1 MIRIDISESRYLEV
15 KSVKNAA
22 EPHSTGQGGTDIHVT
37 KVAPGSEF
45 GQGYIVEIFDY
56 GQKVD
61 ERFVQTKKQVMELV
75 KEQKARYNTNKAFE
89 EELKLHVTFKSPGG
103 QGFKHQGSE
112 QGVESMNIDQILFS
126 KAAKINNLVATLED
140 PKISRKS
147 KRALD
152 PMVNSTTPSKAPS
165 LNLDNSGT
173 EINTQDELV
182 EYVKNELVEYFSS
195 PESQSYEPGQN
206 PENIIS
212 KYLSDIRHI
221 IEREDPNQEIFNL
234 NDAAE
239 KIKAIFKDSGLPG
252 EGILFKAA
260 SFEDDILV
268 SKINT
273 EIDNPGEVKETLTNT
288 ENLDEIVENISK
300 RENKNQSETL
310 LSKLSSQE
318 YLSNL
323 EDMFRYAADDFW
335 MYLKKY
341 KGINTLNNV
350 YSEWHS
356 RVNPLV
362 INSELNPLLK
372 AYIFDN
378 VESYFSQSNSK
389 EKYKKA
395 FDSVISSYKKA
406 TTIIINES
414 TSEDTEKI
422 STEIP
427 AEEQEQKEPIFDNG
441 EEQDTFSAQP
451 GNLGESPLVESPTS
465 KTLLDTLKSQD

>member
-1 MIRIDISESRYLEV
+1 MIKIDITESRYLEI
-15 KSVKNAA
+15 KPVKNAA

-61 ERFVQTKKQVMELV
+61 ERFVQTKKQVTELV

-103 QGFKHQGSE
+103 QGFKHHGSE
-112 QGVESMNIDQILFS
+112 KGVDSMNIDQILFS

-147 KRALD
+147 KRAID
-152 PMVNSTTPSKAPS
+152 PMLNSTTPSKNPS

-173 EINTQDELV
+173 EIKTQEELV
-182 EYVKNELVEYFSS
+182 EYIKNELVEYFSS
-195 PESQSYEPGQN
+195 PESQNYEPGQN
-206 PENIIS
+206 PENVIS

-252 EGILFKAA
+252 EGVLFKAA
-260 SFEDDILV
+260 SFEDNILV

-273 EIDNPGEVKETLTNT
+273 EKDNPSEVKETLTNT
-288 ENLDEIVENISK
+288 ENLDKIIENVSK
-300 RENKNQSETL
+300 REDKNESETL

-323 EDMFRYAADDFW
+323 EEMFRYAADDFW
-335 MYLKKY
+335 AYLRNY

-356 RVNPLV
+356 RINPLV

-372 AYIFDN
+372 TYVFDN

-395 FDSVISSYKKA
+395 FDSVISSYKNA

-414 TSEDTEKI
+414 GSGDTEEAL
-422 STEIP
+422 TEEPIP
-427 AEEQEQKEPIFDNG
+427 EQKEPIFNSG
-441 EEQDTFSAQP
+441 EEQETFSSTP
-451 GNLGESPLVESPTS
+451 EKLDGNLLAEPSTS
-465 KTLLDTLKSQD
+465 KTLLDTLKSED